1 MIRLKSLLIESSTTY
16 TLYVDMGGVLFTKM
30 GADPGG
36 KGKKTEF
43 IGERL
48 WNAIKDLDPIILSAV
63 GSDADGKKKDAKRKQ
78 VDDHLNPKPS
88 IKFVT
93 NGEDKGKEYANKNSI
108 LIDDGISNINDWNNA
123 GGIGILHKSTD
134 VQATINQLKKYFDLD

>member
-16 TLYVDMGGVLFTKM
+16 TLYVDMGGVLFKKM
-30 GADPGG
+30 GADAGG
-36 KGKKTEF
+36 SGDKTEY
-43 IGERL
+43 IGNTL
-48 WNAIKDLDPIILSAV
+48 WNAIKNLDPIILSAV
-63 GSDADGKKKDAKRKQ
+63 GSDVDGKKKEAKRKQ

-108 LIDDGISNINDWNNA
+108 LIDDDEANIKSWKDN
-123 GGIGILHKSTD
+123 GGIGIKHKSTD